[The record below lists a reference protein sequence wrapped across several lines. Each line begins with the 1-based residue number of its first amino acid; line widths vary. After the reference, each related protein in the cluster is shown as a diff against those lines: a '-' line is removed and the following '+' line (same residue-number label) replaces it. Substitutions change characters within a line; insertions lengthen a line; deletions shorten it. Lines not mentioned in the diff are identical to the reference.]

1 LLPYACGEDIAKRIP
16 NAKLLGIEGMGHDF
30 APGAVRL
37 MMNRLLPFL
46 NAHTPA

>member
-1 LLPYACGEDIAKRIP
+1 MVLMLIGHHVWPIELSQA
-16 NAKLLGIEGMGHDF
+16 LGIEGMGHDF